1 MPQWWTLITIASRH
15 GHGERNCE
23 IPPMH
28 LCSPVQIQLELFSC
42 AEFSPWVID
51 VSPDRGLTRS
61 THGYSVV
68 LSRSVDSLLFQMICF
83 CSCLVFCPQRNGS
96 RRSSSLVGWIVLS
109 VDGLFFC
116 HTLYGYGW
124 DDRRPLGIS
133 LSLSIIYVWVCLA
146 LTILLA

>member
-61 THGYSVV
+61 THGLQRCPVHECRQSIVP
-68 LSRSVDSLLFQMICF
+68 DDLFLF
-83 CSCLVFCPQRNGS
+83 LFSFLPQRNGS

-109 VDGLFFC
+109 VDGLFVC
-116 HTLYGYGW
+116 HTLYGW
-124 DDRRPLGIS
+124 DDCRPLGIS
-133 LSLSIIYVWVCLA
+133 LSLSIIYGCVRLA